1 MKEDL
6 ETAYLFAH
14 GIQGS
19 PAQFIFLT
27 ERLPVPLPAAGIIG
41 FPQRGRNGSRIP

>member
-1 MKEDL
+1 MK
-6 ETAYLFAH
+6 TGILFVH

-27 ERLPVPLPAAGIIG
+27 GRLPVPLTAAGIIDFAG
-41 FPQRGRNGSRIP
+41 RGRNGSRIP